1 MKRLFVLL
9 MTVLLLAGCTN
20 ASAEEAESVSDAI
33 VQHTLLPC
41 ENTCPLKHIPLPD
54 PMELLLENMTLAQK
68 VGQLFIA
75 APEQLLPGAGQ
86 VTAMSSDLKAALA
99 QYPVGGIILF
109 GDNIRSPEQLLT
121 LNSALQNTGD
131 IPMFLAVDE
140 EGGTVARLA
149 RTGSFGLPRYSSAA
163 AVGASGDPKDV
174 LEMGHTIG
182 SYLKAY
188 GFNVDFAPV
197 ADVNTNPYN
206 PVIGKRAF
214 SSDPVIAAQMASAF
228 ARGLRE
234 EGVAATFKHFPGH
247 GDTAEDSHAGLAVSY
262 KTREALES
270 CEWLPFSE
278 AGSADLI
285 MVGHIALPNVTG
297 NMIPATL
304 SRQIVTEI
312 LKEQRGFSGL
322 VVTDSMQMGAIT
334 ADYPAGEAAVLALQA
349 GCDLILMPADLTAAF
364 NAVLAAVED
373 ETLSEAWLDEA
384 VRRILEFKVQYGIL
398 IIEEGQ

>member
-1 MKRLFVLL
+1 
-9 MTVLLLAGCTN
+9 
-20 ASAEEAESVSDAI
+20 
-33 VQHTLLPC
+33 
-41 ENTCPLKHIPLPD
+41 
-54 PMELLLENMTLAQK
+54 
-68 VGQLFIA
+68 
-75 APEQLLPGAGQ
+75 
-86 VTAMSSDLKAALA
+86 
-99 QYPVGGIILF
+99 
-109 GDNIRSPEQLLT
+109 
-121 LNSALQNTGD
+121 
-131 IPMFLAVDE
+131 
-140 EGGTVARLA
+140 
-149 RTGSFGLPRYSSAA
+149 
-163 AVGASGDPKDV
+163 
-174 LEMGHTIG
+174 MGHTIG

-214 SSDPVIAAQMASAF
+214 SSDPVIAAQMTLAF

-312 LKEQRGFSGL
+312 LKEQLGFSGL